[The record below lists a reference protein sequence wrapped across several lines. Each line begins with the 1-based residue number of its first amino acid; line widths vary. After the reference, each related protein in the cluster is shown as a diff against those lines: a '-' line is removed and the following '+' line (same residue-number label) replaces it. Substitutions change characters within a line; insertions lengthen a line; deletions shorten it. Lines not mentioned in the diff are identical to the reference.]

1 MYIYIYT
8 VDTSSVNRLASQICH
23 NRLFRRKLQQNPL
36 HKISTEVSSF
46 ATHNTGE
53 KVPRPMGTQLYATK
67 PNKILHF
74 YCLYIGLTR
83 DGKYQYMLL
92 LKDDMSGYLWL
103 VPSRS
108 ADAAATLDALMRW
121 FVVFGVRA
129 AMDIE

>member
-1 MYIYIYT
+1 
-8 VDTSSVNRLASQICH
+8 
-23 NRLFRRKLQQNPL
+23 
-36 HKISTEVSSF
+36 
-46 ATHNTGE
+46 
-53 KVPRPMGTQLYATK
+53 MGTQLYATK

-74 YCLYIGLTR
+74 YFLYIGLTR

-92 LKDDMSGYLWL
+92 PKDDMSGYLWL